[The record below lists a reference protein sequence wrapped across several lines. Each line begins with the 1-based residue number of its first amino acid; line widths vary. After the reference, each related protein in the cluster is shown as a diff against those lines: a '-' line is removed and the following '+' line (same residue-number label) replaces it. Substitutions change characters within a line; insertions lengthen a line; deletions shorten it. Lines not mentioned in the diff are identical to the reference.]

1 MLHFT
6 WVMCRHS
13 RGIEALKQFINSTSQ
28 LNPDLDRLV
37 RRQTLDLLLMY
48 CERTADWL
56 HCSSHIQKEQR
67 IPTWTDSLQFLKAG
81 AEFRPHVIVH
91 PPPPQKKNSLIM
103 YSLQNLLLFQKKAY
117 FCASTESPKFALSK
131 KWKKIKSNHMNRAVC
146 VYTEEHSCFIWT
158 HVIVAFIHTNMIYEW
173 FNCGLNKHWSS
184 NIENIEYGKLK
195 LSHTCRTKNNV
206 CLYSIWM

>member
-91 PPPPQKKNSLIM
+91 PPPPPPPKKKNSLIM

-131 KWKKIKSNHMNRAVC
+131 KWKKIKVTHMNRAVC
-146 VYTEEHSCFIWT
+146 VYTEETQLLYMNTC
-158 HVIVAFIHTNMIYEW
+158 
-173 FNCGLNKHWSS
+173 NCGL
-184 NIENIEYGKLK
+184 Y
-195 LSHTCRTKNNV
+195 SHK
-206 CLYSIWM
+206 YDIWMI